1 MIRYLGSWL
10 WYKLSLNLM
19 GAWYLIREQ
28 VWDRHRHLPP
38 LVEQGGK
45 LVVVT
50 GGGRGIGEKA
60 VRKLVALGCRVI
72 VGVRNPDAVRKVFE
86 DCGDAVQALPLDLLS
101 MESVQSFAK
110 QVLQLGKPVDVLINN
125 AGIMFGPRKETSEG
139 FEHQLCTN
147 YLGHF
152 LLSHLLLPLLVKA
165 GEGGKPARLVNV
177 SSCAH
182 LLGSWLDVSDLQLRR
197 SYVPEQAYGNSKA
210 AQIMFGEH
218 LAREIEARGANV
230 KIISLH
236 PGVIYTDLYS
246 NVPGIKFV
254 SAIARLI
261 MKTPDQGGDTLVA
274 AALDPALEDTKGA
287 LYLINSRPAVSSAL
301 TRDQG
306 AQAALWEATCR
317 LLDIVPDQFGV

>member
-10 WYKLSLNLM
+10 WYKISLNLV

-28 VWDRHRHLPP
+28 VWDRHQQLPP
-38 LVEQGGK
+38 LVDQGGK
-45 LVVVT
+45 LVVMT

-60 VRKLVALGCRVI
+60 VRKLVALKCKVI
-72 VGVRNPDAVRKVFE
+72 VGVRNPEAVQKVFE
-86 DCGDAVQALPLDLLS
+86 DCGDVVKALPLDLLS
-101 MESVQSFAK
+101 MESVRGFAK

-125 AGIMFGPRKETSEG
+125 AGIMFGPRKETQEG
-139 FEHQLCTN
+139 FESQLCTN

-152 LLSHLLLPLLVKA
+152 LLTHLLLPVLLTA
-165 GEGGKPARLVNV
+165 GENGKPSRVVNV

-182 LLGSWLDVSDLQLRR
+182 LLGSWMDVSDLQLRR

-218 LAREIEARGANV
+218 LAREVDSRGGNV

-261 MKTPDQGGDTLVA
+261 MKTPEQGGDTLVA
-274 AALDPALEDTKGA
+274 AALNPALEEAKGA
-287 LYLINSRPAVSSAL
+287 PYLINSRPAVSSAL
-301 TRDQG
+301 TRNQG
-306 AQAALWEATCR
+306 AQAALWEASCR
-317 LLDIVPDQFGV
+317 LLDIAPDQFGV